1 MLLIINRT
9 KLLFHKV
16 MITNYVSVA
25 QNLKK
30 VLGRLNLE
38 FGIYREFLLIYT
50 INFASVFYTQE
61 WNNKLFME
69 LANHV

>member
-16 MITNYVSVA
+16 MLTNYDSIA
-25 QNLKK
+25 QNLEK
-30 VLGRLNLE
+30 VLGRVNSE
-38 FGIYREFLLIYT
+38 FGILSEFLLIYT

-61 WNNKLFME
+61 WNNKLFLE
-69 LANHV
+69 LVNHE

>member
-16 MITNYVSVA
+16 MLTNYGSVA

-30 VLGRLNLE
+30 VLGRLNSE
-38 FGIYREFLLIYT
+38 FGILSEFY
-50 INFASVFYTQE
+50 
-61 WNNKLFME
+61 
-69 LANHV
+69 

>member
-1 MLLIINRT
+1 MLFIINET

-16 MITNYVSVA
+16 MLTNYDSIA

-30 VLGRLNLE
+30 VLGRLNSE
-38 FGIYREFLLIYT
+38 FGILSEFLLIYT
-50 INFASVFYTQE
+50 INFASVFYTQKL
-61 WNNKLFME
+61 NNKLFIE

>member
-16 MITNYVSVA
+16 MLTNYGSVA

-30 VLGRLNLE
+30 VLVGLNSE
-38 FGIYREFLLIYT
+38 FGIL
-50 INFASVFYTQE
+50 SGFY
-61 WNNKLFME
+61 
-69 LANHV
+69 